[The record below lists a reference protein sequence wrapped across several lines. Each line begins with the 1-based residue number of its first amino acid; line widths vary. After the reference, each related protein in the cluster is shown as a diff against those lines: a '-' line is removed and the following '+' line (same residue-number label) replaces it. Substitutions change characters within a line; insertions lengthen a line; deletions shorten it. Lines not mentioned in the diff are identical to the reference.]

1 MRCFIKFPIKFSF
14 FQKRLS
20 FVIQPW
26 LVKLIKHQLKI
37 QVTFSWLMLKY
48 HEARA
53 SCTEILHNHFGSLHR
68 CISGCL
74 DPEPHIWKLCLL
86 FITWLNSL
94 SALKLFCRYSV
105 EYLVAFLQVFKGL
118 SFLQVFDGI
127 SFLQVFHG
135 IFCTVQKTFLLPLNA
150 MDFKNQDRNQI
161 ENPWHNTFK
170 MAQNSIKYCRINCL
184 TLFIEHTLT
193 LRPALWNGYLVPIQT
208 F

>member
-118 SFLQVFDGI
+118 FSAGI
-127 SFLQVFHG
+127 RWNIFSAG
-135 IFCTVQKTFLLPLNA
+135 IPWNILYSA
-150 MDFKNQDRNQI
+150 KN
-161 ENPWHNTFK
+161 FSSSLK
-170 MAQNSIKYCRINCL
+170 C
-184 TLFIEHTLT
+184 
-193 LRPALWNGYLVPIQT
+193 NG